1 MEIQVLST
9 GKIPVQSGTISVKF
23 SNSSSH
29 LVGCLNLQAPLQPSF
44 HFKSPLKNDRIKVMK
59 AGKLLNRTIFTV
71 LSLHLISACQTGRNP
86 ELVTEKPTIASYYQR
101 ADWEGM
107 IPPSPPIPIPVPNIE
122 CREKTVTLPPGTLTH
137 PKYKYLNIN
146 ICRRVRPP
154 YTDEDK
160 RDKLTL

>member
-1 MEIQVLST
+1 MPED
-9 GKIPVQSGTISVKF
+9 SGTPPTIILPFQK
-23 SNSSSH
+23 SSR
-29 LVGCLNLQAPLQPSF
+29 
-44 HFKSPLKNDRIKVMK
+44 NDRIKVMK

>member
-1 MEIQVLST
+1 VPED
-9 GKIPVQSGTISVKF
+9 SGTPPTIVPFQK
-23 SNSSSH
+23 SSRN
-29 LVGCLNLQAPLQPSF
+29 V
-44 HFKSPLKNDRIKVMK
+44 RIKVMK